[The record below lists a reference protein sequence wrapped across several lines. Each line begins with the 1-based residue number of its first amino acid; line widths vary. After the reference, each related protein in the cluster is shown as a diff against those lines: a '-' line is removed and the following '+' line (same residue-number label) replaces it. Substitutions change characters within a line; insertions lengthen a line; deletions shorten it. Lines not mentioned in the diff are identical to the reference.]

1 MDNQNLQ
8 ANDDSV
14 AMPQNKKILQ
24 ADENFVFEPQNKKIL
39 QESMNNPDTNLS
51 KVFICHRLPERT
63 FKIRNHYFPVCSR
76 CTGIYIGAFSYYIL
90 VYFIYVQYN
99 ITVILAAILII
110 IPTFSDGLTQ
120 FFGFR
125 ESSNALRFST
135 GLIAGIG
142 LGILVKSI
150 KWILIS

>member
-8 ANDDSV
+8 DSLD
-14 AMPQNKKILQ
+14 NSDK
-24 ADENFVFEPQNKKIL
+24 
-39 QESMNNPDTNLS
+39 NLS

-76 CTGIYIGAFSYYIL
+76 CTGIYIGAFSYYVL
-90 VYFIYVQYN
+90 VYFVYVQYN
-99 ITVILAAILII
+99 ITLVLTALLMVL
-110 IPTFSDGLTQ
+110 PTFSDGLTQ

-125 ESSNALRFST
+125 ESNNALRFTT

-142 LGILVKSI
+142 LGVLVKSL

>member
-8 ANDDSV
+8 ANGSC
-14 AMPQNKKILQ
+14 ASK
-24 ADENFVFEPQNKKIL
+24 PQNKKIL
-39 QESMNNPDTNLS
+39 QESMDNSDTNLS

-76 CTGIYIGAFSYYIL
+76 CTGIYIGAFSYYIF
-90 VYFIYVQYN
+90 VYFVYVQYN
-99 ITVILAAILII
+99 ITVILAAVLMI

-125 ESSNALRFST
+125 ESNNTLRFFT

>member
-8 ANDDSV
+8 E
-14 AMPQNKKILQ
+14 LG
-24 ADENFVFEPQNKKIL
+24 ENSGE
-39 QESMNNPDTNLS
+39 NLS
-51 KVFICHRLPERT
+51 RVFICHRLPERT
-63 FKIRNHYFPVCSR
+63 FKIGNHYFPVCSR
-76 CTGIYIGAFSYYIL
+76 CTGIYIGAFSYYIF
-90 VYFIYVQYN
+90 VYFVYVQYN
-99 ITVILAAILII
+99 IEMILLTVLMIL
-110 IPTFSDGLTQ
+110 PTFSDGLTQ

-125 ESSNALRFST
+125 ESNNALRFAT